1 MSISKI
7 AAIAKAVGGGSVSP
21 EAIASAVS
29 DWLGE
34 NVDPDTGYVIDD
46 SLTIADAAADAKK
59 VGDELTD
66 LKSAFEV
73 NAYA

>member
-1 MSISKI
+1 MDMKSYLLGRSSSSPVDPSVIVEATEDWLDEHI
-7 AAIAKAVGGGSVSP
+7 DPTTGYAVDDTL
-21 EAIASAVS
+21 AVS
-29 DWLGE
+29 G
-34 NVDPDTGYVIDD
+34 
-46 SLTIADAAADAKK
+46 AAADSKT